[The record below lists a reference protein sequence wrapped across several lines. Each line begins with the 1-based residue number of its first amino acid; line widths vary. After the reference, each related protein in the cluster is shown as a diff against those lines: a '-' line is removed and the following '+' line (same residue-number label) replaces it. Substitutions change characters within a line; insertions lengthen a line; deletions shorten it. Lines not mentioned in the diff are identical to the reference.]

1 MLFRDGNNGNDPLV
15 STEQLLNGEKL
26 ENIDF
31 LQIRYT
37 DVPGRFLAKYLH
49 LSDDPDSLYDS
60 LRGSIGV
67 DGSSVKGF
75 ANIEESD
82 LLLVPDRST
91 LRLTPISSNYKTA
104 TVIADVYKGYNS
116 GRLTKDPRYVS
127 ERLEE
132 HLTENSMQC
141 QLGSEV
147 ECFIFDSINFKH
159 DSNILN
165 RLIVSSEQ
173 YENGKYPIRRK
184 GGYDAPPFQDSL
196 LEFRF
201 EVAEILRR
209 YYAIQ
214 VTNLNHEVAS
224 NGQIE
229 INFMHDTLTRSA
241 DNVQTFKDVVRN
253 IAKQYNK
260 VATFM
265 PKPIFGQE
273 DPDNDS
279 DNGSGMHTSISLWS
293 GGSSSSSPSP
303 SNGSSFKSG
312 INIFYDRN
320 DNYAELS
327 QTGRYF
333 IGGILEHASSLAAI
347 VAPTVNSYHRMIPGF
362 EAPVYVAWSRGNRS
376 AIVRVPVN
384 EKNISKSKRI
394 EFRAPDPSA
403 NPYLAFS
410 SIVAA
415 GLDGIKKKMDPGS
428 SVDNDIYKMSE
439 QNKSEL
445 GIKSLPGTLTKA
457 LEELKCDSEYLEF
470 FFSSDLL
477 ETYLTLKKE
486 EVEEV
491 EGQRSSSPYSG
502 SSRLKLFMRYY
513 DV

>member
-49 LSDDPDSLYDS
+49 LDDDPDSLYDS

-132 HLTENSMQC
+132 YLTENSMQC

-173 YENGKYPIRRK
+173 YENGKYPIRRR

-312 INIFYDRN
+312 INIFYDRD

-428 SVDNDIYKMSE
+428 SVDNDIYRMSE

-477 ETYLTLKKE
+477 ETYSTLKKE
-486 EVEEV
+486 EVKEV